1 MPARAIACLLRLPRH
16 IWPGGVRPSL
26 WLRQPPCASS
36 PWRDQAGLNLLSRYG
51 DFGRLSGVFS
61 PGHDLSEVG
70 NGHSGSICK
79 EGVCYRCPE
88 IQTTRK
94 CRPRCGAPGNHSR
107 YSLGRSQR
115 LSELRRICAMCQ
127 DYDGTTEAARAF
139 YQKTQA
145 KLVYAVTSHTPAE
158 IVKERANYKA
168 LNMGLET
175 WQNDNIQKPTFRCQ
189 KII

>member
-88 IQTTRK
+88 TQTTRK

-107 YSLGRSQR
+107 YSLGRGQR
-115 LSELRRICAMCQ
+115 LSGTPQNLRHMPRLWWHNRSGPSFFI
-127 DYDGTTEAARAF
+127 
-139 YQKTQA
+139 K
-145 KLVYAVTSHTPAE
+145 
-158 IVKERANYKA
+158 
-168 LNMGLET
+168 
-175 WQNDNIQKPTFRCQ
+175 KPKPSLFTLLPPTLLLRL
-189 KII
+189 